1 MGGAQYSYDFDNFLF
16 MPSSLT
22 AGVEY
27 SYNKLNDLMLGYH
40 REINQEVSVYSAYL
54 QNEWK
59 TGRFSFLLGGRL
71 DKNSEI
77 DDPIFSPRLNIRYN
91 PIPDLS
97 LRASYSEGFRAPQTY
112 DEDLHVAAVGGEVT
126 LIQVAKDLKTE
137 RSRSYSASV
146 DYYTAWGPVQI
157 NLLLEG
163 FYTSLHNPFVLEE
176 IESDDE
182 NKILERRNGS
192 DAVVKGFNLE
202 GKIAPHKS
210 VQLQFGATLQSSK
223 YDDPLHG
230 VKTPTWKPVAN
241 CCAHPINT
249 VTQR

>member
-1 MGGAQYSYDFDNFLF
+1 M
-16 MPSSLT
+16 
-22 AGVEY
+22 
-27 SYNKLNDLMLGYH
+27 
-40 REINQEVSVYSAYL
+40 
-54 QNEWK
+54 
-59 TGRFSFLLGGRL
+59 
-71 DKNSEI
+71 
-77 DDPIFSPRLNIRYN
+77 NIRYN

-146 DYYTAWGPVQI
+146 DYYTTWGPVQI

-192 DAVVKGFNLE
+192 DAVVKDLTLKAKSPHTNPYNYNSGQPCKVVNTINL
-202 GKIAPHKS
+202 S
-210 VQLQFGATLQSSK
+210 RGA
-223 YDDPLHG
+223 
-230 VKTPTWKPVAN
+230 KTPKWKPVAN
-241 CCAHPINT
+241 CCVPPTNT
-249 VTQR
+249 ATPR

>member
-1 MGGAQYSYDFDNFLF
+1 
-16 MPSSLT
+16 
-22 AGVEY
+22 
-27 SYNKLNDLMLGYH
+27 MLGKINSTTLGFKTYYKPTHFSKFTLEYH
-40 REINQEVSVYSAYL
+40 HIKEFR
-54 QNEWK
+54 
-59 TGRFSFLLGGRL
+59 RGGNNL
-71 DKNSEI
+71 
-77 DDPIFSPRLNIRYN
+77 IRYN

-182 NKILERRNGS
+182 NKI
-192 DAVVKGFNLE
+192 
-202 GKIAPHKS
+202 H
-210 VQLQFGATLQSSK
+210 
-223 YDDPLHG
+223 
-230 VKTPTWKPVAN
+230 TPRTRGWL
-241 CCAHPINT
+241 
-249 VTQR
+249 